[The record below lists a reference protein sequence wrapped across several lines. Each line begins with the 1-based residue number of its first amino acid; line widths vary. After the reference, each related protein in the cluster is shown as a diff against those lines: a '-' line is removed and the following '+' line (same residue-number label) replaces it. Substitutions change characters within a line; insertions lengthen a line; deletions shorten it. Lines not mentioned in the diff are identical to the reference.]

1 MVLTKGIITLMK
13 QQNNKNFGCVFE
25 QQSQWGG
32 SAACIRRG
40 IIDFAWR
47 VWVWPRTTGRHTA
60 QAVRCCA

>member
-1 MVLTKGIITLMK
+1 MK